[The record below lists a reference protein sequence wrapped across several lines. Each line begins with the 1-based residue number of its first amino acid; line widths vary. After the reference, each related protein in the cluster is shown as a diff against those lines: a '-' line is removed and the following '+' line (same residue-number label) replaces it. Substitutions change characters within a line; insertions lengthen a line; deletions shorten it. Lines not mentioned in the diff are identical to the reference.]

1 MVFLSF
7 LHFFFTF
14 LGTRVL
20 LWKEVFPYKAAQS
33 NFIMPLSILSLLS
46 VAFMNLNLKRN
57 SVGFYQL
64 SKLAC
69 IPVTLSIEY
78 LAYNKTISR
87 LVQMTLIP
95 ILFGV
100 GFATIY
106 DLDINMIGS
115 IFATVAVLATATSQ
129 IYLKQIQKPL
139 DCSPLQIL
147 YHTSPLVCLGMLML
161 VPFFDNYKEIM
172 EFEFTVGCVFRI
184 GLSCVFALGVNISNY
199 LVIGK
204 TSPLTYQVLGH
215 LKTILILIL
224 GFLFFNKVLDYRNVI
239 GIVVAMVGVIAY
251 TEINRRMAD
260 ISKETLPSTLKQN
273 ES

>member
-1 MVFLSF
+1 MNESYLLKAGIVGNIVSVVGVVICNKYIVETDGFHFMVFLSF
-7 LHFFFTF
+7 LHFFFTVI
-14 LGTRVL
+14 GTRVL

-87 LVQMTLIP
+87 LVQMTLVP

-106 DLDINMIGS
+106 DLDINMIGT
-115 IFATVAVLATATSQ
+115 IFAIIAVLATATSQ

-139 DCSPLQIL
+139 DCTPLQIL

-161 VPFFDNYKEIM
+161 VPFFDNYKEIL
-172 EFEFTVGCVFRI
+172 EFEFTIGCIFRI
-184 GLSCVFALGVNISNY
+184 GEYTLSDLDSLYALC
-199 LVIGK
+199 
-204 TSPLTYQVLGH
+204 P
-215 LKTILILIL
+215 
-224 GFLFFNKVLDYRNVI
+224 
-239 GIVVAMVGVIAY
+239 
-251 TEINRRMAD
+251 
-260 ISKETLPSTLKQN
+260 TL
-273 ES
+273 